1 MRRGILMGIE
11 ALTGVLLLCVLVF
24 FALGA
29 PVALALGGIA
39 MSIGYMVW
47 GDGIFNVIPT
57 TLEATYFSFVLLA
70 IPLYIYMGQ
79 LLTKSGIGDAMF
91 NATQMVIGKVR
102 GSLAISVIG
111 VCSMI
116 GAMVGI
122 IGAGIMTSGS
132 IALKP
137 MLDRGYNRQLALGVI
152 MAGGALGILIPPSI
166 PMIMFAATTQNSVGR
181 MFLGAMMPALLTI
194 AMLIVYVVISCRLDP
209 SRAPLDREQEDVP
222 ELSAKEKFRIARD
235 GFFAILLIVAVLG
248 SIISGIATP
257 TESGAI
263 GVVGAILLAIL
274 FKRFKLDMFR
284 TAGMHTA
291 TLVSV
296 AMWIIFGASV
306 FSNFHLL
313 MGVQAMVADFTGS
326 LDLPPLAIVIMFQI
340 IMLLLGF
347 IIDEF
352 IIVLMCA
359 PLFTPIV
366 VSMGY
371 DPIWFGVLMI
381 INILVAVQTPPYG
394 FALFYLKGIA
404 PADVRMADIY
414 RTVAPFIMVNLVV
427 LVLCMIFPQIILW
440 LPNLVMGGPG

>member
-1 MRRGILMGIE
+1 MGIE
-11 ALTGVLLLCVLVF
+11 LLTVVLLFCILVF

-29 PVALALGGIA
+29 QVGLALGGIA
-39 MSIGYMVW
+39 MAVGYMTW

-57 TLEATYFSFVLLA
+57 TLEATYFSFILLA

-91 NATQMVIGKVR
+91 NFSQMLIGRVR

-132 IALKP
+132 IALRP
-137 MLDRGYNRQLALGVI
+137 MLERGYSKRLALGVI
-152 MAGGALGILIPPSI
+152 MAGGGLGILIPPSI
-166 PMIMFAATTQNSVGR
+166 PMIMFAASTQNSVGR
-181 MFLGAMMPALLTI
+181 MFLGAMVPALLTVVLMI
-194 AMLIVYVVISCRLDP
+194 LYVVISCKLNPD
-209 SRAPLDREQEDVP
+209 RAPRDMDNVEAPQ
-222 ELSAKEKFRIARD
+222 LSGKAKFRIARD
-235 GFFAILLIVAVLG
+235 GLCAMLLIVAVLG
-248 SIISGIATP
+248 SIITGIATP

-274 FKRFKLDMFR
+274 FKRFKVDMFLQ
-284 TAGMHTA
+284 AGFQTG

-313 MGVQAMVADFTGS
+313 MGVQNMVAGFTAG
-326 LDLPPLAIVIMFQI
+326 LDLPPIMIIIMFQL

-359 PLFTPIV
+359 PLFTPIA
-366 VSMGY
+366 VSLGY

-381 INILVAVQTPPYG
+381 INILIAVQTPPYG

-404 PADVRMADIY
+404 PAGIGMSDIY
-414 RTVAPFIMVNLVV
+414 KSVTPFILLNLTV
-427 LVLCMIFPQIILW
+427 LVLCMVFPEIVLW
-440 LPNLVMGGPG
+440 LPGLVMG

>member
-1 MRRGILMGIE
+1 MEIE
-11 ALTGVLLLCVLVF
+11 VLTGVLLACILTA

-29 PVALALGGIA
+29 QVGLALAAIA
-39 MSIGYMVW
+39 MGVGYITW
-47 GDGIFNVIPT
+47 GEGLFNIIPT
-57 TLEATYFSFVLLA
+57 TVESTFFNFILLA

-79 LLTKSGIGDAMF
+79 ILTRSGIGDAMF
-91 NATQMVIGKVR
+91 NASQLAIGRIR

-122 IGAGIMTSGS
+122 IGAGIMTSSS

-137 MLDRGYNRQLALGVI
+137 MLERGYDKRLALGVI
-152 MAGGALGILIPPSI
+152 MAGGSLGILIPPSI
-166 PMIMFAATTQNSVGR
+166 PMIMFASATQNSVGK
-181 MFLGAMMPALLTI
+181 MFLGAMVPALITI
-194 AMLIVYVVISCRLDP
+194 VLLISYVVISCKLNP
-209 SRAPLDREQEDVP
+209 NRAPLDTENDNDIEIP
-222 ELSAKEKFRIARD
+222 KGYEMFRTIRD
-235 GFFAILLIVAVLG
+235 GASSLLLIVAVLG
-248 SIISGIATP
+248 SIIAGIATP

-263 GVVGAILLAIL
+263 GVVGAIILSIL
-274 FKRFKLDMFR
+274 FKRFKPAMVQK
-284 TAGMHTA
+284 AGLQTA

-296 AMWIIFGASV
+296 AMWIILGASV

-313 MGVQAMVADFTGS
+313 MGVQGMVSDITTS
-326 LDLPPLAIVIMFQI
+326 LDLPPIMIIIMFQI

-359 PLFTPIV
+359 PIFTPV
-366 VSMGY
+366 AVALGY

-381 INILVAVQTPPYG
+381 LNIVIAVQTPPYG

-404 PADVRMADIY
+404 PKGITMLDIY
-414 RTVAPFIMVNLVV
+414 KSVTPFILVQL
-427 LVLCMIFPQIILW
+427 LVLCIVMVFPDLVTW
-440 LPNLVMGGPG
+440 LPNQVMG

>member
-1 MRRGILMGIE
+1 MGIE
-11 ALTGVLLLCVLVF
+11 ALTGILLVCIFIF

-29 PVALALGGIA
+29 PVGLSLGGIA
-39 MSIGYMVW
+39 MGVGYFTW
-47 GDGIFNVIPT
+47 GDAVFNVIPT
-57 TLEATYFSFVLLA
+57 TIESTYFSFILLA

-79 LLTKSGIGDAMF
+79 FFTKSGIGDAMF
-91 NATQMVIGKVR
+91 DASQMVIGKIK
-102 GSLAISVIG
+102 GSLAISVIV

-132 IALKP
+132 IALRP
-137 MLDRGYNRQLALGVI
+137 MLDRGYNERLALGVI

-166 PMIMFAATTQNSVGR
+166 PMIMFAAATHNSIGK
-181 MFLGAMMPALLTI
+181 MFIGAMTPALLTVVL
-194 AMLIVYVVISCRLDP
+194 LISYVVISCRIDP
-209 SRAPLDREQEDVP
+209 KKSPVTDSDSRNQKRPLAEK
-222 ELSAKEKFRIARD
+222 LSVARD
-235 GFFAILLIVAVLG
+235 GFLAMLLIVAVLG
-248 SIISGIATP
+248 SIITGIATP

-263 GVVGAILLAIL
+263 GVVGAVLLSII
-274 FKRFKLDMFR
+274 FKRFKVKMFLNVGLQ
-284 TAGMHTA
+284 TSM
-291 TLVSV
+291 LVSV

-313 MGVQAMVADFTGS
+313 MGVQSMVSDFALN
-326 LDLPPLAIVIMFQI
+326 LDLPPIMIIIMFQV

-359 PLFTPIV
+359 PLFTPIA
-366 VSMGY
+366 VSLGY

-381 INILVAVQTPPYG
+381 LNILIAVQTPPYG

-404 PADVRMADIY
+404 PQGVGMGTIY
-414 RTVAPFIMVNLVV
+414 RSVLPFITVNLIV
-427 LVLCMIFPQIILW
+427 LITCMIFPQIVLW
-440 LPNLVMGGPG
+440 LPNKIMG

>member
-1 MRRGILMGIE
+1 MGIE
-11 ALTGVLLLCVLVF
+11 ALTGVLLLGICIF

-39 MSIGYMVW
+39 MGVGYLTW
-47 GDGIFNVIPT
+47 GDAVFQIIPT
-57 TLEATYFSFVLLA
+57 TLESTYFSFILLA

-79 LLTKSGIGDAMF
+79 FFTKSGIGDAMF
-91 NATQMVIGKVR
+91 DTSQLLIGKIR
-102 GSLAISVIG
+102 GSLAVSVII

-137 MLDRGYNRQLALGVI
+137 MLDRGYDKNLAMGVI
-152 MAGGALGILIPPSI
+152 MAGGGLGILIPPSI
-166 PMIMFAATTQNSVGR
+166 PMIMFAASTHNSIGR
-181 MFLGAMMPALLTI
+181 MFIGAMMPALLTVVLMI
-194 AMLIVYVVISCRLDP
+194 LYVVIACRISP
-209 SRAPLDREQEDVP
+209 KKAPFIQSDTDNQNKPFGQKV
-222 ELSAKEKFRIARD
+222 AIARD
-235 GFFAILLIVAVLG
+235 GFLAMMLIVLVLG
-248 SIISGIATP
+248 SIVSGIATP

-263 GVVGAILLAIL
+263 GVVGAIVLSIL
-274 FKRFKLDMFR
+274 FKRFKIKMLLEVGHQ
-284 TAGMHTA
+284 TAL
-291 TLVSV
+291 LVSV

-313 MGVQAMVADFTGS
+313 MGVQSMVSDFATN
-326 LDLPPLAIVIMFQI
+326 LDLPPIMIIMMFQV

-347 IIDEF
+347 VIDEF

-359 PLFTPIV
+359 PLFTPIAV
-366 VSMGY
+366 AFGY

-381 INILVAVQTPPYG
+381 LNILIAVQTPPYG

-404 PADVRMADIY
+404 PPGIGMGEIY
-414 RTVAPFIMVNLVV
+414 KSVLPFITINFIV
-427 LVLCMIFPQIILW
+427 LVLCMIFPQIVLW
-440 LPNLVMGGPG
+440 LPTMLLG

>member
-1 MRRGILMGIE
+1 MDIE
-11 ALTGVLLLCVLVF
+11 LLTGVLLLCILIF

-29 PVALALGGIA
+29 AVGLALGGIA
-39 MSIGYMVW
+39 MAIGYMTW

-57 TLEATYFSFVLLA
+57 TLESTFFSFILLA

-91 NATQMVIGKVR
+91 NASQLLIGKVR

-132 IALKP
+132 IALRP
-137 MLDRGYNRQLALGVI
+137 MLDRGYNRRLALGVI
-152 MAGGALGILIPPSI
+152 MAGGGLGILIPPSI
-166 PMIMFAATTQNSVGR
+166 PMIMFAAATQNSVGR

-194 AMLIVYVVISCRLDP
+194 VLLITYVVVSCWLNP
-209 SRAPLDREQEDVP
+209 SRAPKDQEHSDEPARTPRQKFVILRDG
-222 ELSAKEKFRIARD
+222 LSAL
-235 GFFAILLIVAVLG
+235 LLIFVVLG

-274 FKRFKLDMFR
+274 YKRFRPAMFQS
-284 TAGMHTA
+284 AGLQTA

-313 MGVQAMVADFTGS
+313 MGVQSMVADLATS
-326 LDLPPLAIVIMFQI
+326 LNLPPIMIIILFQV

-359 PLFTPIV
+359 PLFTPIA

-381 INILVAVQTPPYG
+381 LNILIAVQTPPYG

-404 PADVRMADIY
+404 PPDVGMGEIY
-414 RTVAPFIMVNLVV
+414 RSVTPFVAVNLVV
-427 LVLCMIFPQIILW
+427 LILCMIFPEIVLW
-440 LPNLVMGGPG
+440 LPNTVMG

>member
-1 MRRGILMGIE
+1 MGIE
-11 ALTGVLLLCVLVF
+11 LLTGVLLLCILIF

-29 PVALALGGIA
+29 PVGLALGGIA
-39 MSIGYMVW
+39 MAIGYTTW
-47 GDGIFNVIPT
+47 GEGIFNVIPT
-57 TLEATYFSFVLLA
+57 TLESTFFSFILLA

-91 NATQMVIGKVR
+91 NASQLLLGRVR

-132 IALKP
+132 IALRP
-137 MLDRGYNRQLALGVI
+137 MLNRGYNRRLALGVI
-152 MAGGALGILIPPSI
+152 MAGGGLGILIPPSI
-166 PMIMFAATTQNSVGR
+166 PMIMFAAATQNSVGR

-194 AMLIVYVVISCRLDP
+194 VLLITYVVVSCWLNP
-209 SRAPLDREQEDVP
+209 SRAPRDTDNNDEPAPTPKQKFLILRDG
-222 ELSAKEKFRIARD
+222 LSAL
-235 GFFAILLIVAVLG
+235 LLIFVVLG
-248 SIISGIATP
+248 SIITGIATP

-274 FKRFKLDMFR
+274 FKRFRPAMLQS
-284 TAGMHTA
+284 AGFQTA

-313 MGVQAMVADFTGS
+313 MGVQSMVADLAAS
-326 LDLPPLAIVIMFQI
+326 LDLPPIMIIIMFQL

-359 PLFTPIV
+359 PLFTPIA
-366 VSMGY
+366 VSLGY

-381 INILVAVQTPPYG
+381 LNILIAVQTPPYG

-404 PADVRMADIY
+404 PADVGMGEIY
-414 RTVAPFIMVNLVV
+414 RSVTPFIAVNLVV
-427 LVLCMIFPQIILW
+427 LILCMIFPEIVLW
-440 LPNLVMGGPG
+440 LPNKVMS

>member
-1 MRRGILMGIE
+1 MGIE
-11 ALTGVLLLCVLVF
+11 LLTGILLCGILIF

-29 PVALALGGIA
+29 QVGLALGGIA
-39 MSIGYMVW
+39 MGVGYMTW
-47 GDGIFNVIPT
+47 GEGIFNVIPT
-57 TLEATYFSFVLLA
+57 TLEATYFSFILLA

-91 NATQMVIGKVR
+91 DASQMLIGKVR

-132 IALKP
+132 IALRP
-137 MLDRGYNRQLALGVI
+137 MLERGYDKRLALGVI
-152 MAGGALGILIPPSI
+152 MAGGGLGILIPPSI
-166 PMIMFAATTQNSVGR
+166 PMIMFAASTQNSIGR
-181 MFLGAMMPALLTI
+181 MFLGAMVPAALMIILLVT
-194 AMLIVYVVISCRLDP
+194 YVVISCKLNP
-209 SRAPLDREQEDVP
+209 QKAPLEIRP
-222 ELSAKEKFRIARD
+222 EGEVEKTPKEKFKIARD
-235 GFFAILLIVAVLG
+235 GLFAILLIVAVLG
-248 SIISGIATP
+248 SIITGIATP

-263 GVVGAILLAIL
+263 GVVGAILLAIV
-274 FKRFKLDMFR
+274 FKRFKLEMFQS
-284 TAGMHTA
+284 AGFQTA

-313 MGVQAMVADFTGS
+313 MGVQTMVASFTAG
-326 LDLPPLAIVIMFQI
+326 LDMPPIMIIIMFQL

-359 PLFTPIV
+359 PIFTPIAV
-366 VSMGY
+366 ALGY

-381 INILVAVQTPPYG
+381 INILIAVQTPPYG

-404 PADVRMADIY
+404 PPDVSMGDIY
-414 RTVAPFIMVNLVV
+414 KSVAPFILLNLTV
-427 LVLCMIFPQIILW
+427 LILCMAFPEIVLW
-440 LPNLVMGGPG
+440 LPNKVMG

>member
-1 MRRGILMGIE
+1 MGIE
-11 ALTGVLLLCVLVF
+11 LLTLVLLFCILVF

-29 PVALALGGIA
+29 PVGLALGGIA
-39 MSIGYMVW
+39 MMIGYMTW
-47 GDGIFNVIPT
+47 GDGIYNVIPT
-57 TLEATYFSFVLLA
+57 TLEATYFSFILLA

-91 NATQMVIGKVR
+91 NFSQMLIGRVR
-102 GSLAISVIG
+102 GSLAVSVIG

-132 IALKP
+132 IALRP
-137 MLDRGYNRQLALGVI
+137 MLERGYNQRLALGVI
-152 MAGGALGILIPPSI
+152 MAGGGLGILIPPSI
-166 PMIMFAATTQNSVGR
+166 PMIMFAASTQNSVGR
-181 MFLGAMMPALLTI
+181 MFLGAMMPALLTVV
-194 AMLIVYVVISCRLDP
+194 MMVLYVVISCRIYPD
-209 SRAPLDREQEDVP
+209 RAPRDMDNADFPTLKG
-222 ELSAKEKFRIARD
+222 AEKFRVARD
-235 GFFAILLIVAVLG
+235 GLFSMLLIVVVLG
-248 SIISGIATP
+248 SIVTGIATP

-263 GVVGAILLAIL
+263 GVVGAIVLAIL
-274 FKRFKLDMFR
+274 FKRFKVEMFM
-284 TAGMHTA
+284 TAGFQTA

-313 MGVQAMVADFTGS
+313 MGVQSMVAGFTAE
-326 LDLPPLAIVIMFQI
+326 LDLPPIMIIIMFQL

-347 IIDEF
+347 IIDKF

-359 PLFTPIV
+359 PLFTPIA
-366 VSMGY
+366 VSLGY

-381 INILVAVQTPPYG
+381 LNILIAVQTPPYG

-404 PADVRMADIY
+404 PPGIGMSEIY
-414 RTVAPFIMVNLVV
+414 KSVTPFILLNLTV
-427 LVLCMIFPQIILW
+427 LILCMVFPEIVLW
-440 LPNLVMGGPG
+440 LPNKVMS

>member
-1 MRRGILMGIE
+1 MGIE
-11 ALTGVLLLCVLVF
+11 ALTGVLLLSICVF
-24 FALGA
+24 FALGT

-39 MSIGYMVW
+39 MGVGYLTW
-47 GDGIFNVIPT
+47 GDAVFNIIPT
-57 TLEATYFSFVLLA
+57 TIESTYFSFILLA

-79 LLTKSGIGDAMF
+79 FFTKSGIGDAMF
-91 NATQMVIGKVR
+91 DTSQLLIGKIR
-102 GSLAISVIG
+102 GSLAVSVII

-137 MLDRGYNRQLALGVI
+137 MLDRGYDKNLAMGVI
-152 MAGGALGILIPPSI
+152 MAGGGLGILIPPSI
-166 PMIMFAATTQNSVGR
+166 PMIMFAASTHNSIGR
-181 MFLGAMMPALLTI
+181 MFIGAMMPALLTVVLMI
-194 AMLIVYVVISCRLDP
+194 LYVIISCKISP
-209 SRAPLDREQEDVP
+209 KKAPFTEADTANQKKPLV
-222 ELSAKEKFRIARD
+222 EKISIARD
-235 GFFAILLIVAVLG
+235 GFLAMMLIVAVLG

-263 GVVGAILLAIL
+263 GVVGAVILSVL
-274 FKRFKLDMFR
+274 FKRFKVKMFLEVGLQ
-284 TAGMHTA
+284 TSL
-291 TLVSV
+291 LVSV

-313 MGVQAMVADFTGS
+313 MGVQSMVSDFAMN
-326 LDLPPLAIVIMFQI
+326 LDLPPIMIIMMFQV

-347 IIDEF
+347 VIDEF

-359 PLFTPIV
+359 PLFTPV
-366 VSMGY
+366 AVSFGY

-381 INILVAVQTPPYG
+381 LNILIAVQTPPYG

-404 PADVRMADIY
+404 PPGIGMVEIY
-414 RTVAPFIMVNLVV
+414 KSVIPFIMINFTV
-427 LVLCMIFPQIILW
+427 LVLCMFFPQIVLW
-440 LPNLVMGGPG
+440 LPTLILG

>member
-1 MRRGILMGIE
+1 MGIE
-11 ALTGVLLLCVLVF
+11 MLTVVLLLCILVF

-29 PVALALGGIA
+29 QVGLALGGIA
-39 MSIGYMVW
+39 MAVGYMTW
-47 GDGIFNVIPT
+47 GDGIFNVIPS
-57 TLEATYFSFVLLA
+57 TLEATYFSFILLA

-91 NATQMVIGKVR
+91 NFSQMLIGRVR

-137 MLDRGYNRQLALGVI
+137 MLERGYNKRLALGVI
-152 MAGGALGILIPPSI
+152 MAGGGLGILIPPSI
-166 PMIMFAATTQNSVGR
+166 PMIMFAASTQNSVGR
-181 MFLGAMMPALLTI
+181 MFLGAMLPALLTVVLMI
-194 AMLIVYVVISCRLDP
+194 LYVVISCMLNPD
-209 SRAPLDREQEDVP
+209 RAPRDKDIAEQPV
-222 ELSAKEKFRIARD
+222 LKGKEKLRIARD
-235 GFFAILLIVAVLG
+235 GLFSMVLIVAVLG
-248 SIISGIATP
+248 SIITGIATP

-263 GVVGAILLAIL
+263 GVVGAIFLAII
-274 FKRFKLDMFR
+274 FKRFKADMFLH
-284 TAGMHTA
+284 AGFQTA

-313 MGVQAMVADFTGS
+313 MGVQNMVAGFTEG
-326 LDLPPLAIVIMFQI
+326 LDLPPIMIILMFQL

-359 PLFTPIV
+359 PIFTPIA
-366 VSMGY
+366 VSLGY

-381 INILVAVQTPPYG
+381 INILIAVQTPPYG

-404 PADVRMADIY
+404 PPDIGMSEIY
-414 RTVAPFIMVNLVV
+414 KSVTPFILLNLTV
-427 LVLCMIFPQIILW
+427 LILCMVFPEIVTW
-440 LPNLVMGGPG
+440 LPNAVMGVS

>member
-1 MRRGILMGIE
+1 MGIE
-11 ALTGVLLLCVLVF
+11 LLTGVLLLCILIF

-29 PVALALGGIA
+29 PVGLALGGIA
-39 MSIGYMVW
+39 MAVGYMTW
-47 GDGIFNVIPT
+47 GEGIFNVIPN
-57 TLEATYFSFVLLA
+57 TLEATYFSFILLA

-91 NATQMVIGKVR
+91 DASQMLIGKVR

-132 IALKP
+132 IALRP
-137 MLDRGYNRQLALGVI
+137 MLERGYDKRLALGVI
-152 MAGGALGILIPPSI
+152 MAGGGLGILIPPSI
-166 PMIMFAATTQNSVGR
+166 PMIMFAASTQNSIGR
-181 MFLGAMMPALLTI
+181 MFLGAMVPAVMMIILL
-194 AMLIVYVVISCRLDP
+194 VSYVVISCKLNP
-209 SRAPLDREQEDVP
+209 SRAPLEVTPAGEAEKTPKQ
-222 ELSAKEKFRIARD
+222 KFRIARD
-235 GFFAILLIVAVLG
+235 GLFAILLIVAVLG
-248 SIISGIATP
+248 SIITGIATP

-263 GVVGAILLAIL
+263 GVVGALLLAIV
-274 FKRFKLDMFR
+274 FKRFKREMFLS
-284 TAGMHTA
+284 AGFQTA

-313 MGVQAMVADFTGS
+313 MGVQTMVASFTAG
-326 LDLPPLAIVIMFQI
+326 LDMPPIMIIIMFQV

-359 PLFTPIV
+359 PIFTPIAV
-366 VSMGY
+366 ALGY

-381 INILVAVQTPPYG
+381 INILIAVQTPPYG

-404 PADVRMADIY
+404 PADVSMGDIY
-414 RTVAPFIMVNLVV
+414 KSVAPFIMLNLTV
-427 LVLCMIFPQIILW
+427 LILCMIFPELVLW
-440 LPNLVMGGPG
+440 LPELVMG

>member
-1 MRRGILMGIE
+1 MGIE
-11 ALTGVLLLCVLVF
+11 LLSGILLLCILVS

-29 PVALALGGIA
+29 PVGFALGGIA
-39 MSIGYMVW
+39 MAVGYATW
-47 GDGIFNVIPT
+47 GEGIFNILPNT
-57 TLEATYFSFVLLA
+57 FEATLFSFILLA

-79 LLTKSGIGDAMF
+79 LLTRSGIGDAMF
-91 NATQMVIGKVR
+91 NASQLVIGKIR

-137 MLDRGYNRQLALGVI
+137 MLDRGYDKRLALGVI
-152 MAGGALGILIPPSI
+152 MAGGGLGILIPPSV
-166 PMIMFAATTQNSVGR
+166 PMIMFAASTQNSVGK
-181 MFLGAMMPALLTI
+181 MFIAALFPALLAI
-194 AMLIVYVVISCRLDP
+194 IVMVLYILISCKMNPD
-209 SRAPLDREQEDVP
+209 RAPLGTGAESKMTP
-222 ELSAKEKFRIARD
+222 KEKARTLRD
-235 GFFAILLIVAVLG
+235 GFMSVLLIFAVLG

-263 GVVGAILLAIL
+263 GVVGAIILAFF
-274 FKRFKLDMFR
+274 FKRFRLGMFKM
-284 TAGMHTA
+284 AGMETA
-291 TLVSV
+291 MLVSV
-296 AMWIIFGASV
+296 AMWIILGATL

-313 MGVQAMVADFTGS
+313 MGVQDMIASFTKDLG
-326 LDLPPLAIVIMFQI
+326 LPPLGVIILMQLV
-340 IMLLLGF
+340 MLGLGF

-366 VSMGY
+366 VDLGF
-371 DPIWFGVLMI
+371 DPIWFGILMI
-381 INILVAVQTPPYG
+381 LNIEIAVQTPPYG

-404 PADVRMADIY
+404 PPDVTMLDIY
-414 RTVAPFIMVNLVV
+414 KSVTPFILLKLMVLIICMLNPDLV
-427 LVLCMIFPQIILW
+427 MW
-440 LPNLVMGGPG
+440 LPNMVMG

>member
-1 MRRGILMGIE
+1 MGIE
-11 ALTGVLLLCVLVF
+11 LLSGVLLLCILVS

-29 PVALALGGIA
+29 PVGFALGGIA
-39 MSIGYMVW
+39 MAVGYATW
-47 GDGIFNVIPT
+47 GEGIFNILPNT
-57 TLEATYFSFVLLA
+57 FEATLFSFILLA

-79 LLTKSGIGDAMF
+79 LLTRSGIGDAMF
-91 NATQMVIGKVR
+91 NASQLVIGKVR

-137 MLDRGYNRQLALGVI
+137 MLDRGYDKRLALGVI
-152 MAGGALGILIPPSI
+152 MAGGGLGILIPPSV
-166 PMIMFAATTQNSVGR
+166 PMIMFAASTQNSVGK
-181 MFLGAMMPALLTI
+181 MFIAALFPALLAI
-194 AMLIVYVVISCRLDP
+194 IVMVAYILISCKMNPD
-209 SRAPLDREQEDVP
+209 RAPLGTGAEAKMTP
-222 ELSAKEKFRIARD
+222 KEKARTLRD
-235 GFFAILLIVAVLG
+235 GFMSVLLIFAVLG

-263 GVVGAILLAIL
+263 GVVGAIILAFF
-274 FKRFKLDMFR
+274 FKRFRLGMFR
-284 TAGMHTA
+284 MAGMETA
-291 TLVSV
+291 MLVSV
-296 AMWIIFGASV
+296 AMWIILGASL

-313 MGVQAMVADFTGS
+313 MGVQDMIANFTQDLG
-326 LDLPPLAIVIMFQI
+326 LPPLGVIILMQLV
-340 IMLLLGF
+340 MLGLGF

-366 VSMGY
+366 VDLGF
-371 DPIWFGVLMI
+371 DPIWFGILMI
-381 INILVAVQTPPYG
+381 LNIEIAVQTPPYG

-404 PADVRMADIY
+404 PPDVTMLDIY
-414 RTVAPFIMVNLVV
+414 KSVTPFILLKLMVLIICMLNPDLV
-427 LVLCMIFPQIILW
+427 MW
-440 LPNLVMGGPG
+440 LPNKVMG

>member
-1 MRRGILMGIE
+1 MEIE
-11 ALTGVLLLCVLVF
+11 ALTGILLLCILVS

-29 PVALALGGIA
+29 PVGFALGGIA
-39 MSIGYMVW
+39 MAVGYASW
-47 GDGIFNVIPT
+47 GDGIFNILPNTFESV
-57 TLEATYFSFVLLA
+57 LFSFILLS

-79 LLTKSGIGDAMF
+79 LLTRSGIGDAMF
-91 NATQMVIGKVR
+91 NASQLVIGKLR

-137 MLDRGYNRQLALGVI
+137 MLDRGYDKKLALGVI
-152 MAGGALGILIPPSI
+152 MAGGGLGILIPPSV
-166 PMIMFAATTQNSVGR
+166 PMIMFAASTQNSVGK
-181 MFLGAMMPALLTI
+181 MFVAALFPAVLAIIFLVSYI
-194 AMLIVYVVISCRLDP
+194 IISCKLNP
-209 SRAPLDREQEDVP
+209 ERAPLGTGQEATMTP
-222 ELSAKEKFRIARD
+222 KEKARTLRD
-235 GFFAILLIVAVLG
+235 GFMSVLLIFAVLG

-263 GVVGAILLAIL
+263 GVVGAVILAFF
-274 FKRFKLDMFR
+274 FKRFRLGMFKM
-284 TAGMHTA
+284 AGMETA
-291 TLVSV
+291 MLVSV
-296 AMWIIFGASV
+296 AMWIILGATL

-313 MGVQAMVADFTGS
+313 MGVQDMIASFTEDLG
-326 LDLPPLAIVIMFQI
+326 LPPLGVIILMQLV
-340 IMLLLGF
+340 MLGLGF

-366 VSMGY
+366 VDLGF
-371 DPIWFGVLMI
+371 DPIWFGILMI
-381 INILVAVQTPPYG
+381 LNIEIAVQTPPYG

-404 PADVRMADIY
+404 PPGVTMLDIY
-414 RTVAPFIMVNLVV
+414 KSVTPFILLKLMVLIICMLFPDLV
-427 LVLCMIFPQIILW
+427 MW
-440 LPNLVMGGPG
+440 LPNKVMGP